1 MGSKQRPALLPKRPT
16 DRSNRVPRPCQPD
29 TTLVAFGPLHIE
41 KLQIHCMRSERSGLL
56 GGNQRPPVASATSL
70 GLQIDRSQIPCAKR
84 SVVVRRSRGEI
95 AGCEEKRRL
104 VSSEIICRSESTPI
118 AEAFRLPFA
127 GTLTGRAPR
136 GGDSSGGDA
145 AVTTAALSST
155 PYHKNI
161 LITILGGGSLGSC
174 VDEERSKMREQ
185 M

>member
-16 DRSNRVPRPCQPD
+16 YRTVCRGLASPTRVWSRSDLFTLKNYKSTVEVREKRAAGGQP
-29 TTLVAFGPLHIE
+29 
-41 KLQIHCMRSERSGLL
+41 
-56 GGNQRPPVASATSL
+56 TSSSSL
-70 GLQIDRSQIPCAKR
+70 SDITWSTIDRSQGPCAKR

>member
-1 MGSKQRPALLPKRPT
+1 M
-16 DRSNRVPRPCQPD
+16 PRPCQPD
-29 TTLVAFGPLHIE
+29 TSLVAFGPLHIE
-41 KLQIHCMRSERSGLL
+41 KLQIHCRGPREAGCW
-56 GGNQRPPVASATSL
+56 GATSSSSL
-70 GLQIDRSQIPCAKR
+70 SDITWSTIDRSQGPCAKR

>member
-1 MGSKQRPALLPKRPT
+1 MCRGLASPTRVWSRSDLFTLKNYKSTVEVREKR
-16 DRSNRVPRPCQPD
+16 
-29 TTLVAFGPLHIE
+29 AA
-41 KLQIHCMRSERSGLL
+41 
-56 GGNQRPPVASATSL
+56 GGQRPPVASATSL